1 MAATASSS
9 QPISIVSRDP
19 QRSANDNLNIPSLHH
34 PNFAGSPMNTSSSSS
49 FLAHPS
55 HLANPRYAG
64 TSPRSAESS
73 TSWSIH
79 PGPLFVSA
87 GSLGSTSGS
96 LGANSI
102 SGSAGSFKSR
112 MYPGLG
118 CSPVPVLNPLDPEF
132 KFRGIVGSME
142 SDHGSLIDGH
152 MAQREVEQFRDF
164 TCCGLSLCDLHAL
177 VEHFE
182 SHHVHVVDPTQP
194 LPHPH
199 PQSAFGFTP
208 IPMYPG
214 DPGYGK
220 GGGSVNGTAAGSGSA
235 SSDIPTSTDSSLA
248 GALGPSSSTTVPSN
262 DTANPTGSAPSGFD
276 LDDIDMEMDPEPEHE
291 HDHESATS
299 PAPSASSSSNHS
311 CNSNPNSSSNR
322 SSPLGGGAGP
332 LPLTQP
338 QRFANANGGI
348 PNGTRSSVSSPPDTP
363 LLTTPVSPFATAPAT
378 QATYSWSSGVQGQ
391 GQGQGQGDGLVG
403 LASNIQSQQGQVQ
416 VPAGPSAFDN
426 VTLPAKHIH
435 GGNGMFAHPYAS
447 ASSAR
452 RHYTHPLSPL
462 SSASTSAA
470 TSPASASSSSTFAF
484 GNQSQQQRTGLHHTQ
499 SLYALRLARHVAEQ
513 REREREDLMKRALN
527 GYAGYEDYSRG
538 FPGAGPMDTIDG
550 GIAGAG
556 GVQCTATGL
565 ASSGGIARMSV
576 GPTETAIHPG
586 LLFGNGNANANGD
599 AGPMMNGRVKTEPGT
614 TRTTP
619 AQSRSGSPSSP
630 SSAFAS
636 ASTSSTLASASAS
649 TTVSTSGT
657 STPSSVGGPAA
668 RKALSAGSLVS
679 SSSSVLPRSTSSLL
693 LSKPFK
699 CPTPGCTKSYK
710 QANGLKYHVTHGQC
724 SFTPPPELSSISE
737 LGLSIGVNL
746 KLGPMGLEGLENM
759 SEAERREAEK
769 EAERRLRP
777 FCCQVKPCTRRYKN
791 MNGLRYHY
799 QHSGEHGMIGLRML
813 ASGRHDATRE
823 QSVERS
829 DEEGDGGD
837 AEGGDVAAGERG
849 NFTER
854 RSVERTGSTERG
866 RRRERKEGA
875 MRHAAQTSS
884 APSTP
889 GPSQLTAAA
898 IPKSSPFTTQA
909 FPGFAQHLQQQQQ
922 EASHQHQRSLSGS
935 SGQQQPRSPLSQA
948 FSAHTAAFAQ
958 VPFANLSAPN
968 NGFSHMNGG
977 TTNGMMN
984 GMNGV
989 NAMNQYAFAV
999 QSQPASAYASPWGS
1013 RAGSPTSG
1021 AV

>member
-1 MAATASSS
+1 MAAAATSS
-9 QPISIVSRDP
+9 QPISIISRDP
-19 QRSANDNLNIPSLHH
+19 QRSANDNLNIPSLH
-34 PNFAGSPMNTSSSSS
+34 FAGSPMNTSSSSS

-102 SGSAGSFKSR
+102 SGSAGSFRNR
-112 MYPGLG
+112 MYPGPG
-118 CSPVPVLNPLDPEF
+118 CSPASVLNPLEPEF
-132 KFRGIVGSME
+132 KFRGIVGSLE
-142 SDHGSLIDGH
+142 SDHGSLIDAH

-164 TCCGLSLCDLHAL
+164 TCCGLSLRDLHAL

-199 PQSAFGFTP
+199 PQSAFEYTP

-220 GGGSVNGTAAGSGSA
+220 SGGSVNGTATGSGSA

-248 GALGPSSSTTVPSN
+248 GALGPSSSTTAPSN
-262 DTANPTGSAPSGFD
+262 DTANPTGSASSGFD
-276 LDDIDMEMDPEPEHE
+276 LDDIDMEMDPEPEHDE
-291 HDHESATS
+291 PATS

-363 LLTTPVSPFATAPAT
+363 LLTTPVSPYATASAT
-378 QATYSWSSGVQGQ
+378 QTTFPWASGVQGQ
-391 GQGQGQGDGLVG
+391 GQDGLVG

-416 VPAGPSAFDN
+416 VPAGPPAFDN

-435 GGNGMFAHPYAS
+435 GGNGIFAHPYAN

-538 FPGAGPMDTIDG
+538 FPGASSMDTING

-565 ASSGGIARMSV
+565 ASVGGMERMSV

-599 AGPMMNGRVKTEPGT
+599 AGTMTNGGVKTEPGT
-614 TRTTP
+614 ARTTP

-630 SSAFAS
+630 SSVFAS
-636 ASTSSTLASASAS
+636 ASASSTLASTS
-649 TTVSTSGT
+649 TSTAVSTPGT
-657 STPSSVGGPAA
+657 STPSSTV
-668 RKALSAGSLVS
+668 RKAPSAGSSAS

-699 CPTPGCTKSYK
+699 CPTLGCTKSYK

-737 LGLSIGVNL
+737 LGLSIGVHL

-823 QSVERS
+823 QSAERS
-829 DEEGDGGD
+829 DEEGEGGDGEGGD
-837 AEGGDVAAGERG
+837 AAGGERG
-849 NFTER
+849 NTAER
-854 RSVERTGSTERG
+854 RSVERTGSAERG
-866 RRRERKEGA
+866 RRRERKERSMG
-875 MRHAAQTSS
+875 HAGQTSS

-889 GPSQLTAAA
+889 GPSHLTAASA
-898 IPKSSPFTTQA
+898 VPKSSPFTTQA
-909 FPGFAQHLQQQQQ
+909 FPGFVQHLQQPQQQ
-922 EASHQHQRSLSGS
+922 SQQQHQRSLSGS

-948 FSAHTAAFAQ
+948 FSAQTAAFAQ
-958 VPFANLSAPN
+958 GPFANMNAPT
-968 NGFSHMNGG
+968 NGFVHMNGG
-977 TTNGMMN
+977 TMNGMMN
-984 GMNGV
+984 GMNGVNGV

-1013 RAGSPTSG
+1013 RAGSPTSSG